1 MKLPPPLPPHA
12 THQLTLASL
21 GNRGTGAASFD
32 GCGTELRPE
41 VRGSSSL
48 ALLLLVMS
56 MRVGTAS
63 AQVGTCVPSVE
74 PHVATNGVR
83 DFKINVDA
91 TAATTL
97 GMATSDI
104 RDAAILAASSWN
116 ERGNSGLF
124 RYTGTTPLTDVPSD
138 CSHSV
143 VYVRE
148 DCQYLTAEAKAKC
161 GGTQFL
167 IYVNSRTLE
176 CTPRTLSN
184 RAVTGAGLDAI
195 GMLMHEFGH
204 TMGVHHPGYGEQAL
218 MSNSPINPNWNNGSR
233 VPFQWDLKCTEEM
246 GGTRSLTGRK
256 RSYVTWMGSAATF
269 GASGIGAASAALTDV
284 SGSSYFAAAYPR
296 MSSGVRW
303 DTALDGTWVSAWT
316 YPVEV
321 GGFKALNL
329 REEPT
334 RDYVAYQDRTDT
346 PDMTTFGSTRD
357 TWAVYSD
364 DNWATKIFG
373 RLQHCTS
380 MASWASCSAGA
391 TANVAA
397 TGAVSTAW
405 LGDISKSVVV
415 WSHLDRLFGGRN
427 VGSHEIRV
435 SIGKLSDTTLV
446 QPTLTSI
453 RSKTAPAVA
462 CMEGAIGGYDCI
474 LLYVPVTA
482 GGLQLK
488 ARRFNAVSWT
498 NRYIASLEPTE
509 HSVADASTA
518 NQVTAWWDS
527 DDAALKLLARGV
539 ADGQDL
545 SLWTTDDG
553 VLWQWEQLNFEQS
566 LVPPSA
572 VTSWRGTENRVVYA
586 N

>member
-1 MKLPPPLPPHA
+1 MFVVLM
-12 THQLTLASL
+12 
-21 GNRGTGAASFD
+21 
-32 GCGTELRPE
+32 
-41 VRGSSSL
+41 
-48 ALLLLVMS
+48 LLVML
-56 MRVGTAS
+56 MPVGTAS
-63 AQVGTCVPSVE
+63 AQVGTCVESDH
-74 PHVATNGVR
+74 PHVAKNGIG
-83 DFKINVDA
+83 DFKINIRR
-91 TAATTL
+91 TAAATL
-97 GMATSDI
+97 GMSTSDI

-124 RYTGTTPLTDVPSD
+124 RYTGTTLLEDVPSD

-143 VYVRE
+143 VLVRE
-148 DCQYLTAEAKAKC
+148 FCDSLLGQAVDRCN
-161 GGTQFL
+161 GTQFV
-167 IYVNSRTLE
+167 IYVNSRTAE
-176 CTPRTLSN
+176 PQCAARTLSN
-184 RAVTGAGLDAI
+184 RAVTGTGSDAI
-195 GMLMHEFGH
+195 GLFMHEFGH
-204 TMGVHHPGYGEQAL
+204 TFGVGHPNFGEQAL
-218 MSNSPINPNWNNGSR
+218 MSDTSNNWNNGSR
-233 VPFQWDLKCTEEM
+233 LPFQWDLKCTEET

-256 RSYVTWMGSAATF
+256 RSYTTWMGSAATF
-269 GASGIGAASAALTDV
+269 GASGIGVASAALTDV

-316 YPVEV
+316 NPVEV

-334 RDYVAYQDRTDT
+334 RDYVAYQERTDT
-346 PDMTTFGSTRD
+346 PNMTTFGSTRD
-357 TWAVYSD
+357 TWAVYTD
-364 DNWATKIFG
+364 DNWSTRIFG
-373 RLQHCTS
+373 RLQHCTAMS
-380 MASWASCSAGA
+380 SWTSCSPSS
-391 TANVAA
+391 TASVAA

-415 WSHLDRLFGGRN
+415 WSHLDRMFGGRN

-446 QPTLTSI
+446 QPTLTGI

-488 ARRFNAVSWT
+488 ARRFNAVSST

-509 HSVADASTA
+509 RSVADASTS

-527 DDAALKLLARGV
+527 DDASLKLLTRAGV
-539 ADGQDL
+539 DDQDL
-545 SLWTTDDG
+545 SLWMTDDG
-553 VLWQWEQLNFEQS
+553 VIWQWELLNFEQS

-572 VTSWRGTENRVVYA
+572 VTSWRGVENRVVYA